1 MRLRDGR
8 MQSTATIAGAVEA
21 CRRRL
26 IGVSDTP
33 WLDARLLASHVTGL
47 DASAIVAYGD
57 NRLPR
62 PRREQLNALTSRRA
76 AGEPIAYLVG
86 FKEFCRLRILVDRRV
101 LVPRPETEELTLAAA
116 EDWRGRPVDIL
127 ELGTGSGAIACAL
140 AHMLP
145 HATIVATDASEAA
158 LEVARA
164 NVAQLA
170 LGERITL
177 AHGDL
182 FGALQGDERFDAIVA
197 NLPYVAERDPDLSP
211 DVRAHEPALALDAG
225 LDGLALYRRMF
236 EAAPSRLRE
245 AGRIYCECGPS
256 TAAGIACIARAAFPD
271 REVQVRKDLGG
282 RDRMV
287 TVI

>member
-1 MRLRDGR
+1 

-62 PRREQLNALTSRRA
+62 PRREQLDALTSRRA

-86 FKEFCRLRILVDRRV
+86 FKEFCRLRIQVDRRV
-101 LVPRPETEELTLAAA
+101 LVPRPETEELVLAVV
-116 EDWRGRPVDIL
+116 EEWRGRPADIL

-145 HATIVATDASEAA
+145 HATIVATDASPAA

-164 NVAQLA
+164 NVAQLT

-182 FGALQGDERFDAIVA
+182 FGALRGDERFDAIVA

-211 DVRAHEPALALDAG
+211 DVRAHEPAVALDAG
-225 LDGLALYRRMF
+225 ADGLALYRRMY

-245 AGRIYCECGPS
+245 AGGIYCECGPS
-256 TAAGIACIARAAFPD
+256 TAAGVVALARAAFPD
-271 REVQVRKDLGG
+271 REVQVREDLAG

-287 TVI
+287 IVV